1 MFACKRRI
9 GKYIYNEKVG
19 HVNIYAIDV
28 REGKYIYIYI
38 YIYIYV

>member
-1 MFACKRRI
+1 MYVCMQKKLRI

-28 REGKYIYIYI
+28 REGKYICKRK
-38 YIYIYV
+38 VD